1 MARGPPAPV
10 DWDDRR
16 PPTPRP
22 AATTDP
28 PLFQE
33 SAPVSQIVISEE
45 ARHWQQVARK
55 VAEEVVR
62 PVARHYDEVQE
73 YPEEVRQAYIEN
85 GLLGVW
91 IPKEYGGHGAG
102 IVALCLVVEEL
113 SRACGGTGVAYAV
126 NALGSFPIL
135 VGGTEEQKQKYLPQI
150 ARGEK
155 MIAFCLSEK
164 FAGSDAGSMRC
175 RAVLEGDEYVIRGE
189 KKWTTNGG
197 VADIYT
203 VFAVTDPNSK
213 SRRISAF
220 VVERPTPGFS
230 IEKVEDKMGIRAVP
244 VVETHFDGV
253 RVGKDALLGGRAGMG
268 FKHAM
273 QTLDFARPGVAAQGV
288 GLAQGALE
296 YAVTYALRRQQF
308 GQNLASMGVIMDMLG
323 RMGSKVEAARGLV
336 LRAATAA
343 DAGEQAVV
351 NRLAAMAKSFS
362 TDVAMEVTTDAVQI
376 FGGYGFM
383 KDYPVEKYMRDAKI
397 TQIYEGTNQI
407 QRMVVA
413 RNLIKEAGNYSHI
426 GAYIPTEEFNAYGA
440 DEAAAV
446 EAEAKG

>member
-1 MARGPPAPV
+1 MSEIR
-10 DWDDRR
+10 
-16 PPTPRP
+16 
-22 AATTDP
+22 
-28 PLFQE
+28 
-33 SAPVSQIVISEE
+33 ISEE
-45 ARHWQQVARK
+45 ARHWQSVARK

-62 PVARHYDEVQE
+62 PLARKYDVLQE
-73 YPEEVRQAYIEN
+73 YPEEVRQAYVEN

-135 VGGTEEQKQKYLPQI
+135 VGGTEEQKQRWLPQI

-175 RAVLEGDEYVIRGE
+175 QARLEGDHYVINGE

-197 VADIYT
+197 VASLYT
-203 VFAVTDPNSK
+203 VFAVTDPSSK

-220 VVERPTPGFS
+220 LVEKGTPGFS
-230 IEKVEDKMGIRAVP
+230 VEKIEDKMGIRAVP
-244 VVETHFDGV
+244 VVETHFHNV
-253 RVGKDALLGGRAGMG
+253 RVPRANLLGGRPGMG

-273 QTLDFARPGVAAQGV
+273 QTLDFARPGVAAQGL

-296 YAVTYALRRQQF
+296 LAVRYALRRQQF

-323 RMGSKVEAARGLV
+323 SMAAKVEAARGLV

-343 DAGEQAVV
+343 DAGDAENV
-351 NRLAAMAKSFS
+351 NRLAAISKSFA
-362 TDVAMEVTTDAVQI
+362 TDVAMEVTTDAVQV

-383 KDYPVEKYMRDAKI
+383 KDYPIEKYMRDAKI

-407 QRMVVA
+407 QRMVIA
-413 RNLIKEAGNYSHI
+413 RNLIKQAGEWAHLD
-426 GAYIPTEEFNAYGA
+426 AYIPVETYAAY
-440 DEAAAV
+440 DAV
-446 EAEAKG
+446 PDAPATAGGTG